1 MSPAAFPIS
10 GPGFAWSAAEVADR
24 VAGRAAALAADLHPG
39 RPWPVPAGQT
49 AADVIEALAVWAA
62 GGVLA
67 PLHPDLPPA
76 QRDRALGAL
85 EACPALPEGSAAVVW
100 TSGTSGRPTGVVLGW
115 AGLEHVARSAGTRLG
130 VGSEDV
136 WAHTLSPATMGG
148 LATLVRARTLGHGLR
163 VEGPFRAEGL
173 SAALDS
179 GAVTFAS
186 LVPIMLDRLLQA
198 RRGRPFPHIVR
209 GLLLGGAATP
219 RSLVEAAL
227 ALDAPLFLTYGMT
240 EASSQVATAGPDLVR
255 AVPGTVGAPLD
266 GVEVRIG
273 AGGVIQVRS
282 PGLALARIVADPVAP
297 VPDPGPRMPD
307 TGAPV
312 PDTGPPVPDPGPPV
326 PDPGPRMP
334 DTGAPVPDP
343 RPPVVPEGQPGG
355 GQATAAPR
363 LEPLASTDGW
373 YRTGDLGHLDG
384 EGRLFVT
391 GRAAERIISGGATV
405 DPLSVEGVLL
415 HHPDVADVCVVG
427 AADPEWGERV
437 VALLVPAPGSAQ
449 EALADR
455 LTTFARLGLRPPER
469 PRDWVF
475 VDVLP
480 RNRGGKLDRREALRI
495 VRERL
500 G

>member
-10 GPGFAWSAAEVADR
+10 GPGLAWSAAEVADR
-24 VAGRAAALAADLHPG
+24 VAVRAAALAADIQPG

-76 QRDRALGAL
+76 RRDRAMDAL
-85 EACPALPEGSAAVVW
+85 EACPPLPEGSAAVVW

-115 AGLEHVARSAGTRLG
+115 AGLQHVARSAGTRLG
-130 VGSEDV
+130 VGSADV

-163 VEGPFRAEGL
+163 VEGPYRAEAL
-173 SAALDS
+173 SAALDA

-186 LVPIMLDRLLQA
+186 LVPVMLDRLLQA
-198 RRGRPFPHIVR
+198 RRGRPFPRTVR
-209 GLLLGGAATP
+209 GLLLGGAATARP
-219 RSLVEAAL
+219 LVEAAL

-255 AVPGTVGAPLD
+255 AVPGTVGAPLG

-273 AGGVIQVRS
+273 EGGVIEVRS
-282 PGLALARIVADPVAP
+282 PGLALARIVADP
-297 VPDPGPRMPD
+297 
-307 TGAPV
+307 GAPV
-312 PDTGPPVPDPGPPV
+312 VSDPEAPGVPQGPPPDV
-326 PDPGPRMP
+326 
-334 DTGAPVPDP
+334 
-343 RPPVVPEGQPGG
+343 E
-355 GQATAAPR
+355 ATSRPR
-363 LEPLASTDGW
+363 LDPIAFTDGW
-373 YRTGDLGHLDG
+373 YRTGDLGHVDG

-391 GRAAERIISGGATV
+391 GRAAERILSGGANV
-405 DPLSVEGVLL
+405 DPLTVEGVLL
-415 HHPDVADVCVVG
+415 HHPDIADVCVVG

-437 VALLVPAPGSAQ
+437 VALVVPAPGSAR
-449 EALADR
+449 EARADR
-455 LTTFARLGLRPPER
+455 LTGFARLELSPPER
-469 PRDWVF
+469 PRHWVF